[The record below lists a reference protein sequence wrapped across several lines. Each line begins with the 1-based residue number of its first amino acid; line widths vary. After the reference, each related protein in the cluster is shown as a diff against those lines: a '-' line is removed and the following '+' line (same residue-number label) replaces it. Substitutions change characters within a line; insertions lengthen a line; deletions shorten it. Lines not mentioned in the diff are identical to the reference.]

1 MLGYE
6 PRLSYC
12 RCPCIPCKAV
22 YVLFLSSII
31 TKNAELSNVIEVMGG
46 RALVFPSL
54 SFSSV
59 KSCVHVAT
67 HSML

>member
-12 RCPCIPCKAV
+12 RCPWIPCKAV
-22 YVLFLSSII
+22 YVLLHSII
-31 TKNAELSNVIEVMGG
+31 TKNAELSDVIEVMGG

-59 KSCVHVAT
+59 KSSVHVAT